1 MSLTPH
7 PLPPGLAGQAGLAAG
22 LPVAALQQLLSTERE
37 RFRELHPR
45 SLALAKQ
52 ARDHWLGGV
61 PLHWMQ
67 DWGTPEPLHM
77 ASAAGATLTDVD
89 GYTYVDFCLGDT
101 GAMFGHSP
109 PPVVAAL
116 QAQVAQGLTTMLPS
130 AVAPEVGALLAAR
143 FGLPWWQ
150 VTMTASDANRCVL
163 RWARAITGRQRVLV
177 FDHCYHGQVEDAMV
191 RLEADGQVAN
201 RPGLVGQAAD
211 LALHSACVAFNDFA
225 ALEAALATGEY
236 ACVLAEPVMTNCGM
250 VLPAPGFHQALR
262 ELTRRHGTLLAIDE
276 THTLSSALGGY
287 TCSHRL
293 EPDFFI
299 AGKAVAGGFPCA
311 VYGFT
316 DAVRQGIEGVQ
327 ATKAPGHSG
336 MGTTLSANPLALAA
350 LRANLAEVMTADAY
364 AYMERLARRL
374 EAGFVALI
382 ADCDLPWHVSRVGM
396 RLEVGFAPQA
406 PRNGAES
413 EAAHSALLGDTLRL
427 YLLNRGVLVTP
438 FHLMMLTSPVTTEAA
453 VDRLLA
459 LWREAVMAL
468 LGGDVAGHAAAFL
481 HAAAVDDVAAAGGAK
496 EVRP

>member
-1 MSLTPH
+1 MSSTPS
-7 PLPPGLAGQAGLAAG
+7 PLPPALAGLTVQTAG
-22 LPVAALQQLLSTERE
+22 LPVAALQRMLLAEHE
-37 RFRELHPR
+37 RFRELHPC
-45 SLALAKQ
+45 SVALAKES
-52 ARDHWLGGV
+52 REHWLGGV

-77 ASAAGATLTDVD
+77 ASAVGATLTDVD
-89 GYTYVDFCLGDT
+89 AHTYADFCLGDT

-116 QAQVAQGLTTMLPS
+116 KEQVAKGLTTMLPS
-130 AVAPEVGALLAAR
+130 AAAPEVGALLAAR

-191 RLEADGQVAN
+191 RLDADGEVAN
-201 RPGLVGQAAD
+201 RPGLVGQAAN
-211 LALHSACVAFNDFA
+211 LALHSGCIPFNDLP
-225 ALEAALATGEY
+225 ALEAALVTGEY

-250 VLPAPGFHQALR
+250 VLPAPGFHAALR
-262 ELTRRHGTLLAIDE
+262 ELTRRYGTLLAIDE
-276 THTLSSALGGY
+276 THTLSTALGGY
-287 TCSHRL
+287 TRSHGL

-316 DAVRQGIEGVQ
+316 DAVRQSIEQVQ
-327 ATKAPGHSG
+327 AAKASGHSG

-350 LRANLAEVMTADAY
+350 LRANLAEVMTAEAY
-364 AYMERLARRL
+364 EHMERLAARL
-374 EAGFVALI
+374 EAGFMALI
-382 ADCDLPWHVSRVGM
+382 ADYALPWHVSRVGM
-396 RLEVGFAPQA
+396 RLEVGFALHAPQ
-406 PRNGAES
+406 NGAES
-413 EAAHSALLGDTLRL
+413 VAAHSALLGDTLRL

-459 LWREAVMAL
+459 LWREAVVAL
-468 LGGDVAGHAAAFL
+468 LGGDVAGHAAAV
-481 HAAAVDDVAAAGGAK
+481 VDDVAAAGGAK

>member
-1 MSLTPH
+1 MLPTPH
-7 PLPPGLAGQAGLAAG
+7 PSLPGLTGLAAG
-22 LPVAALQQLLSTERE
+22 LPVAALQQLHAAERA
-37 RFRELHPR
+37 RFAALHPQ
-45 SLALAKQ
+45 SLALAQQ
-52 ARDHWLGGV
+52 AREHWLAGV

-77 ASAAGATLTDVD
+77 ASAAGATLVDVD
-89 GYTYVDFCLGDT
+89 GHTYFDFCLGDT

-109 PPVVAAL
+109 GPVMAAL
-116 QAQVAQGLTTMLPS
+116 QEQAAQGLTTMLPS
-130 AVAPEVGALLAAR
+130 AVAPEVGGLLARR

-163 RWARAITGRQRVLV
+163 RWARAMTGRQRVLV

-191 RLEADGQVAN
+191 RLEGDGTVAN

-211 LALHSACVAFNDFA
+211 LALHTGCVPFNDLP
-225 ALEAALATGEY
+225 ALETALATGEY

-250 VLPAPGFHQALR
+250 VLPAPGFHEALR

-276 THTLSSALGGY
+276 THTLSTGLGGY
-287 TCSHRL
+287 TAVHGL
-293 EPDFFI
+293 QPDFFI

-316 DAVRQGIEGVQ
+316 EAVRHGIEQVQ

-336 MGTTLSANPLALAA
+336 MGTTLSANPMALAA
-350 LRANLAEVMTADAY
+350 LRANLAEVMTAAAY
-364 AYMERLARRL
+364 VHMERLALRL
-374 EAGFVALI
+374 EAGFLALI
-382 ADCDLPWHVSRVGM
+382 ADQGLPWHVSRVGM
-396 RLEVGFAPQA
+396 RLEVGFAPQP

-413 EAAHSALLGDTLRL
+413 EAGHCAMLGDVLRL

-438 FHLMMLTSPVTTEAA
+438 FHLMMLTSPATTEAA

-459 LWREAVMAL
+459 LWREAVTQLQAT
-468 LGGDVAGHAAAFL
+468 
-481 HAAAVDDVAAAGGAK
+481 AAAVQPQEA
-496 EVRP
+496 RP

>member
-1 MSLTPH
+1 M
-7 PLPPGLAGQAGLAAG
+7 
-22 LPVAALQQLLSTERE
+22 AALQQLLAAEGA
-37 RFRELHPR
+37 RFSALHPR
-45 SLALAKQ
+45 SLALARQ
-52 ARDHWLGGV
+52 AREHWLGGV

-77 ASAAGATLTDVD
+77 ASAAGATLLDVD
-89 GYTYVDFCLGDT
+89 GHVYFDFCLGDT

-109 PPVVAAL
+109 GPVVAAL
-116 QAQVAQGLTTMLPS
+116 QAQAAQGLTTMLPS
-130 AVAPEVGALLAAR
+130 HAAPEVGALLAAR

-177 FDHCYHGQVEDAMV
+177 FDHCYHGQVDDAMV
-191 RLEADGQVAN
+191 RLDAAGGATN
-201 RPGLVGQAAD
+201 RPGLVGQAAN
-211 LALHSACVAFNDFA
+211 LALHAGCIPFNDLP

-250 VLPAPGFHQALR
+250 VLPQPGFHAALR

-276 THTLSSALGGY
+276 THTLSTGLGGY
-287 TCSHRL
+287 TAVHGL

-316 DAVRQGIEGVQ
+316 EAVRQGVEQVQ

-336 MGTTLSANPLALAA
+336 MGTTLSANPMALAA
-350 LRANLAEVMTADAY
+350 LRANLAEVMTAEAY
-364 AYMERLARRL
+364 AHMERLALRL
-374 EAGFVALI
+374 ETGFQALI
-382 ADCDLPWHVSRVGM
+382 ADHALPWHVSRVGM
-396 RLEVGFAPQA
+396 RLEVGFARQP

-413 EAAHSALLGDTLRL
+413 EAAHSALLGDALRL

-438 FHLMMLTSPVTTEAA
+438 FHLMMLTSPATTEAA

-459 LWREAVMAL
+459 LWREAVEELQAT
-468 LGGDVAGHAAAFL
+468 AAAMQPQEA
-481 HAAAVDDVAAAGGAK
+481 H
-496 EVRP
+496 P